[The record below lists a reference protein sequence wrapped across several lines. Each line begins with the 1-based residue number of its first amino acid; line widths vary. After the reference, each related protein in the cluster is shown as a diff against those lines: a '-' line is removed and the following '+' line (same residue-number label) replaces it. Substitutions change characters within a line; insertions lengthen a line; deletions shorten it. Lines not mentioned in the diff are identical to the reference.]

1 MFSGVSIMLFV
12 FNVASEQYEVCLCW
26 WGDLQT
32 DWKIYQQA
40 IEKIGLYSPN
50 ALVYVLVHKMDK
62 IPTDQKKAVCLFS
75 LRNL

>member
-1 MFSGVSIMLFV
+1 M
-12 FNVASEQYEVCLCW
+12 
-26 WGDLQT
+26 QT